1 VAAKGGRSKETTSI
15 TYYVGVLN
23 ILLAVIWL
31 ALYSLGVLRESSINA
46 PTATPFYVGTLF
58 AVGFG
63 IIFPFFEKTMS
74 GKSRINTGLTYSFLA
89 LMVYAGMVATYLL
102 RSSLMFYDV
111 TELWS

>member
-1 VAAKGGRSKETTSI
+1 VAKKESTSI

-23 ILLAVIWL
+23 IILAAIWV
-31 ALYSLGVLRESSINA
+31 ALYGFGILRETSINS

-74 GKSRINTGLTYSFLA
+74 GKTRINAGLTFSFVSLFTYA
-89 LMVYAGMVATYLL
+89 AMIAIFLMRNTLL
-102 RSSLMFYDV
+102 IYDISSL
-111 TELWS
+111 WKS